1 MQLRQQREAWPGS
14 KIEAGGLM
22 SKGGGSDVRGARV

>member
-1 MQLRQQREAWPGS
+1 MQLRQQREAWQGS
-14 KIEAGGLM
+14 KIEAGLM